1 MDPGL
6 LKYYN
11 QELAHLREM
20 GAEFAREF
28 PKIAS
33 RLTMDGLEVAD
44 PYVERLLEGFA
55 FMAARTQLKLDAEYP
70 RFIAHLLETVYPN
83 FLSPVP
89 AMMVTRFQPNY
100 ADPALA
106 KGFVLPRQSA
116 LQSEV
121 ARGQNTRCEFR
132 TGHEVTLW
140 PLEIAA
146 VQYFSHAP
154 DLPIAE
160 LPMARQVRGGLRIKL
175 KVHGGLKANQLPIDK
190 LAFYI
195 SAPDE
200 AALKLHE
207 LLVGASL
214 GSWLPRDAATARS
227 QWAHADSIR
236 QLGTGD
242 DEALLP
248 ETLRGFSGYRLL
260 QEFSAMPQ
268 RMLFVEVNQL
278 QHRLQRINESEFDL
292 VVLFSRGDVALE
304 SLIDAASLS
313 LYCTPAINLFPKRLD
328 RIALTAGQGGVP
340 HELHVVPDRTRPMD
354 FEVYS
359 IASVTGHGTGAVSE
373 QTFLPLYTA
382 HHEASVDHPAYYT
395 LRREPRMLSQR
406 QREQGARSSY
416 VGSEVFMSLVDPQHA
431 PYARELRQLSL
442 SAWVTNRDLP
452 LLLPGAGQREAQT
465 GSNQAW
471 SLDTTAPIQSV
482 QSLRGPT
489 PVVQRLV
496 RGDVGWALINQL
508 SMNYLSIAGE
518 DPVKAGAALRSMLM
532 LHGPEGDPAWRKL
545 VEAVRTVKAR
555 QVSRRLPGGGR
566 MAFGAGVQI
575 DLELDD
581 LGLQGNSPFLLGS
594 VLEQVLARQA
604 SLNSFTETRLSTTT
618 RGQVMQWPA
627 RVGQAAIL

>member
-89 AMMVTRFQPNY
+89 AMMIARLQPNF

-106 KGFVLPRQSA
+106 KGFVLPRQTA
-116 LQSEV
+116 VHSEV
-121 ARGQNTRCEFR
+121 PRGQNTRCEFR
-132 TGHEVTLW
+132 TGHDVTLW
-140 PLEIAA
+140 PIEIAG

-175 KVHGGLKANQLPIDK
+175 KVHGGLKAQQLPVDK

-214 GSWLPRDAATARS
+214 GSWLPRDAASARS

-236 QLGTGD
+236 QMGTSD

-278 QHRLQRINESEFDL
+278 QQRLQRINESEFDL
-292 VVLFSRGDVALE
+292 VLLFSRGDAALE
-304 SLIDAASLS
+304 SLIDAGSLS
-313 LYCTPAINLFPKRLD
+313 LYCTPAINLFQKRLD

-359 IASVTGHGTGAVSE
+359 LSSVTGHGTGAVSE
-373 QTFLPLYTA
+373 QAFLPLYSA
-382 HHEASVDHPAYYT
+382 HHEEPVDHPAYYT

-406 QREQGARSSY
+406 QREQGTRSSY
-416 VGSEVFMSLVDPQHA
+416 VGSEVFMALVDPKHA

-442 SAWVTNRDLP
+442 TAWVSNRDLP
-452 LLLPGAGQREAQT
+452 QLLPGAGQREAQS
-465 GSNQAW
+465 GNNQAW
-471 SLDTTAPIQSV
+471 SLDTTAPVSSV

-518 DPVKAGAALRSMLM
+518 DPIKAGAALRSMLM
-532 LHGPEGDPAWRKL
+532 LHGPEGDPVWRKL
-545 VEAVRTVKAR
+545 VESIRAVRAR

-581 LGLQGNSPFLLGS
+581 MGLQGNSPFLLGS

-618 RGQVMQWPA
+618 RGHIMQWPA